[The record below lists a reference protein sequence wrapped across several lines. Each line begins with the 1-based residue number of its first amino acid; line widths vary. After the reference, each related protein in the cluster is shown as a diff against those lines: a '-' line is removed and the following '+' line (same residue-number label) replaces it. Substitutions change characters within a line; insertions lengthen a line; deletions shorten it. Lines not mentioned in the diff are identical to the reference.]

1 MPDSRARES
10 SRSRQKQAIDTA
22 AQLDER
28 NKIQKFPAGTHFT
41 AETLSTLGRD
51 VLLAGWVGLAQ
62 PGSAESTLIGVLL
75 PGDRIGTVLDP
86 RLCTAIALTPIS
98 LTSEDINSNAMR
110 EINHLI
116 RQCARMCHLNALD
129 RVEDFFLESYERL
142 ESVELA
148 SGRIFEF
155 PLPQAILGN
164 ILGLSAAHV
173 NRVIKQLQ
181 VLSRIKMVG
190 RMVTLLDHANI
201 AASVPPPPE
210 S

>member
-1 MPDSRARES
+1 M
-10 SRSRQKQAIDTA
+10 IDTA

-28 NKIQKFPAGTHFT
+28 NRIQKFPAGTQFT
-41 AETLSTLGRD
+41 AQTLSTFRRD
-51 VLLAGWVGLAQ
+51 IVLAGWVGLSQ
-62 PGSAESTLIGVLL
+62 PGSAAGTLIGVLL
-75 PGDRIGTVLDP
+75 PGDRIATVLDP

-98 LTSEDINSNAMR
+98 LTSDDVNSNGIR

-148 SGRIFEF
+148 SNRTFEF
-155 PLPQAILGN
+155 PLPQAMLGN

-181 VLSRIKMVG
+181 MQSRIKIAG
-190 RMVTLLDHANI
+190 RTISLLDPADG
-201 AASVPPPPE
+201 AAPLRQPPAHG
-210 S
+210 